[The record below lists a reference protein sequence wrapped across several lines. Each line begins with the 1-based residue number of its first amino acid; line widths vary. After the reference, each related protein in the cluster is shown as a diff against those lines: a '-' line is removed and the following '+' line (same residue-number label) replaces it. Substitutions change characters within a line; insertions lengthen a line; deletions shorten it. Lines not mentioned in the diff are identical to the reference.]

1 MGISVRDL
9 NREDEISI
17 RTQNSEYRFHV
28 TDPMMGKGVL
38 SGGPLGEVQH
48 EAFVWDGVVTRGQPH
63 HFSAHL
69 EIGRCAFFFVAVRD
83 TLRSLTT
90 SIIQDLSLVEIPPQ
104 AATDC

>member
-1 MGISVRDL
+1 MRISVRDL
-9 NREDEISI
+9 NRMDEISI

-28 TDPMMGKGVL
+28 TDPTMGKGVL

-48 EAFVWDGVVTRGQPH
+48 EAFVWDGVVNREQPH
-63 HFSAHL
+63 HFSANL

-83 TLRSLTT
+83 TFRRLKT
-90 SIIQDLSLVEIPPQ
+90 SIIQDVSLVETPTP